1 MKRVFII
8 AEAGVNHNGSF
19 KIAKQM
25 VDAAYKA
32 GADAVKFQIFKSE
45 NLTIKNA
52 KKAEYQKRLTSG
64 KETQFEMLKKL
75 ELDKQAYEKLFR
87 YCKKKGIIFL
97 CSAFD
102 LESIAFLKELGV
114 KIFKIPSGETTNY
127 PYLKKIGSFR
137 KKIILS
143 TGMAVMSE
151 IRAAINVLIKA
162 GTLKEQIT
170 LMQCTTEYPALLKDV
185 NLLVI
190 PALRK
195 NFGVCI
201 GYSDH
206 TLGIEVP
213 IAAVALGAKVV
224 EKHFTLD
231 KTMYGPDHKASLEPH
246 ELEAMVKAIRNIE
259 IAMGNSIKK
268 PSLQEIKNKDAV
280 RKSIVASRNIKKG
293 DVFTENN
300 ITAKRPGIGINPMK
314 WNKVLGKKALRD
326 FQGDE
331 LIEV

>member
-25 VDAAYKA
+25 VDAAYKS
-32 GADAVKFQIFKSE
+32 GVDAVKFQIFRAE
-45 NLTIKNA
+45 NLTIKSA
-52 KKAEYQKRLTSG
+52 KKAEYQKRLPFK

-102 LESIAFLKELGV
+102 LECIDFLKELGV
-114 KIFKIPSGETTNY
+114 KIFKIPSGEITNY

-137 KKIILS
+137 KKIIMS
-143 TGMAVMSE
+143 TGMAVISE
-151 IRAAINVLIKA
+151 IRAAINVLVKA
-162 GTLKEQIT
+162 GTLKKHIT
-170 LMQCTTEYPALLKDV
+170 LMHCTTEYPALLKDV
-185 NLLVI
+185 NLLAI

-195 NFGVCI
+195 KFGVCI

-213 IAAVALGAKVV
+213 IAAVALGAEVI

-259 IAMGNSIKK
+259 ISMGNSIKK
-268 PSLQEIKNKDAV
+268 PSLHEIKNKDAV
-280 RKSIVASRNIKKG
+280 RKSIVALRNIKKG

-314 WNKVLGKKALRD
+314 WNKVIGKKALRD